1 MKCSN
6 CKKNYKD
13 NLAMCPKCGEA
24 NSKLLEDKTMAIME
38 VNEDLSLTAMIS
50 NQIDEF
56 NEDNNK
62 EIVKEDKKD
71 NKGNT
76 KKKKV
81 TKNNKDSK
89 FGTKK
94 DIKKRKKILLSM
106 SIVMLLIILSIVG
119 IVFYFS
125 RNKDTYDYVYELNII
140 LNDYDNIEENT
151 EIYDVL
157 AYVVNDKDK
166 IDIVKNN
173 TYVAIEEWIK
183 DYKDKE
189 YYSSEDIEN
198 NTNIIKKKIEYIRNV
213 EYEDIELITNK
224 EYDNFIKDI
233 DTYYDDSKVYYEG
246 IGYYNKKYYNEAYA
260 IFDNVEG
267 TFKSKAK
274 LYQDKI
280 VNKVLELLVNDI
292 DMIKNNITDSSTDQD
307 KLDYYMNIETIIINY
322 DSVYS
327 NLLLKDNK
335 DYRTYLSEY
344 NALVIEYTE
353 IVYGS

>member
-13 NLAMCPKCGEA
+13 TLPTCPKCGEV
-24 NSKLLEDKTMAIME
+24 NHKMLEDKTIAIME
-38 VNEDLSLTAMIS
+38 VNEDLSLTGLIN
-50 NQIDEF
+50 NQIEEF

-62 EIVKEDKKD
+62 DIVNKDKKD
-71 NKGNT
+71 NK
-76 KKKKV
+76 KKKKIS
-81 TKNNKDSK
+81 KKKKDTK

-198 NTNIIKKKIEYIRNV
+198 NTNILKDKIEYIRNV

-224 EYDNFIKDI
+224 EYDNFIEEI
-233 DTYYDDSKVYYEG
+233 DNYYNDSKVYYDG
-246 IGYYNKKYYNEAYA
+246 ISYYNKKYYNEAYA
-260 IFDNVEG
+260 IFSNVEG
-267 TFKSKAK
+267 SFESKAK

-280 VNKVLELLVNDI
+280 VNNVLELLVNDI
-292 DMIKNNITDSSTDQD
+292 NNIKGNIVDSSTDQD
-307 KLDYYMNIETIIINY
+307 KLDYYMQIENVILVY

-335 DYRTYLSEY
+335 DYQTYLSEY
-344 NALVIEYTE
+344 NALVIEYTD